1 MIAPGAWLGV
11 LGGGQLGRMF
21 AMAAHEL
28 GYRVMVL
35 DPDPEGG
42 AGAAADRHL
51 CAPLDDPAALDEMA
65 RVCAAVTVET
75 ENAPTTA
82 LERLAR
88 DVVVSPSARC
98 IAIAQDRIREKQFIS
113 SLGLAPAPYVAV
125 HSEADLQQ
133 TQVAG
138 LLPGVLKLSRFG
150 YDGKGQARVATPAEA
165 RAAFVAM
172 GGAACVLERRIK
184 LRMEISVVL
193 ARDAEGR
200 TTLWPVAENHH
211 KDGILDQSIVPARI
225 APALAARAGDAAL
238 NIARA
243 LDYRGVL
250 CVEFFIDEQGA
261 LLVNEFAPR
270 PHNSGHSTL
279 DASRTSQFEQQVRVL
294 AGLPLGD
301 TRTHSP
307 AVMQN
312 LLGELWA
319 GGTPQ
324 WPALLAAPGAK
335 LHLYGKAEARHGRK
349 MGHYTC
355 LAASIEAALAASERI
370 RDALPAASVST

>member
-1 MIAPGAWLGV
+1 
-11 LGGGQLGRMF
+11 
-21 AMAAHEL
+21 
-28 GYRVMVL
+28 
-35 DPDPEGG
+35 
-42 AGAAADRHL
+42 
-51 CAPLDDPAALDEMA
+51 
-65 RVCAAVTVET
+65 
-75 ENAPTTA
+75 
-82 LERLAR
+82 
-88 DVVVSPSARC
+88 
-98 IAIAQDRIREKQFIS
+98 
-113 SLGLAPAPYVAV
+113 
-125 HSEADLQQ
+125 
-133 TQVAG
+133 
-138 LLPGVLKLSRFG
+138 
-150 YDGKGQARVATPAEA
+150 
-165 RAAFVAM
+165 
-172 GGAACVLERRIK
+172 
-184 LRMEISVVL
+184 VVL
-193 ARDAEGR
+193 ARDAAGR